1 MIPMSWSDAL
11 LVHRAAENFEGAA
24 LLSQSAVLKRLAAAW
39 PKARR
44 SGEIITSAPP
54 DAPLEDFWK
63 GIMVDFDH
71 WEVLAQVSPVE
82 VMEGYQVLRG
92 NGIILPDG
100 TLNHLAGS
108 LLKKEAAGK
117 LMADFGI
124 KPGDM
129 K

>member
-1 MIPMSWSDAL
+1 MSWGDAL
-11 LVHRAAENFEGAA
+11 LIHRAAENFEGAA
-24 LLSQSAVLKRLAAAW
+24 LLSQSSVLKRLAAAW
-39 PKARR
+39 PKVRR
-44 SGEIITSAPP
+44 SGEVVMTAKP

-82 VMEGYQVLRG
+82 TMEGYQVLRG

-100 TLNHLAGS
+100 TLNHVAQS

-124 KPGDM
+124 KPGEM

>member
-1 MIPMSWSDAL
+1 MGDPL
-11 LVHRAAENFEGAA
+11 LTHRAAENFEGAA
-24 LLSQSAVLKRLAAAW
+24 LLSQSSVLKRLAAAW
-39 PKARR
+39 PRTRR
-44 SGEIITSAPP
+44 SGEIVVADKSELT
-54 DAPLEDFWK
+54 LEDLWQ
-63 GIMVDFDH
+63 GVMVDFDH

-100 TLNHLAGS
+100 SLNHLAGS

>member
-1 MIPMSWSDAL
+1 MTWQDPL
-11 LVHRAAENFEGAA
+11 LIHRAADNFEGAA

-39 PKARR
+39 PKVKRR
-44 SGEIITSAPP
+44 VCGPP
-54 DAPLEDFWK
+54 PTPEEDALEVLW
-63 GIMVDFDH
+63 GQTQVDFDH

-100 TLNHLAGS
+100 SLNHMADN
-108 LLKKEAAGK
+108 LLKKDAAGK

-124 KPGDM
+124 KPGEM

>member
-1 MIPMSWSDAL
+1 MSLQDSL

-39 PKARR
+39 PRTRR
-44 SGEIITSAPP
+44 SGEVNTSVHP
-54 DAPLEDFWK
+54 DAPLEDFWQ

-82 VMEGYQVLRG
+82 TMEGYQVLRG

-100 TLNHLAGS
+100 SLNHLAVS

>member
-1 MIPMSWSDAL
+1 MTWQDAL
-11 LVHRAAENFEGAA
+11 LIHRAAENFEGAA

-39 PKARR
+39 TKTRR
-44 SGEIITSAPP
+44 SGAIITSVQPGA
-54 DAPLEDFWK
+54 ALEDFWQ
-63 GIMVDFDH
+63 GIRVDFDH

-100 TLNHLAGS
+100 TLNHVAAS

>member
-1 MIPMSWSDAL
+1 MSWDDAL
-11 LVHRAAENFEGAA
+11 LIHRAADNFEGAA

-39 PKARR
+39 PRTRR
-44 SGEIITSAPP
+44 SGGVVVSNKSEPT
-54 DAPLEDFWK
+54 LEDFWQ
-63 GIMVDFDH
+63 GVTVDFEH

-100 TLNHLAGS
+100 TLNHVAES

-124 KPGDM
+124 KPGDL